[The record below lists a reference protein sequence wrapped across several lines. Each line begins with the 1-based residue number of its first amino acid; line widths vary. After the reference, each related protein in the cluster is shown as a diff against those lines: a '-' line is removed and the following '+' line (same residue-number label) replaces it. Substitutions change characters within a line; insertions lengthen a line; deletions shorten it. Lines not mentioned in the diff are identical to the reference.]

1 MSCLR
6 YVLSLASMNWMTVPH
21 IARTNSYLFAP
32 VTLIRFAK
40 TNVTIVGVIWQGKRA
55 MMMP

>member
-1 MSCLR
+1 
-6 YVLSLASMNWMTVPH
+6 MNWMTVPH